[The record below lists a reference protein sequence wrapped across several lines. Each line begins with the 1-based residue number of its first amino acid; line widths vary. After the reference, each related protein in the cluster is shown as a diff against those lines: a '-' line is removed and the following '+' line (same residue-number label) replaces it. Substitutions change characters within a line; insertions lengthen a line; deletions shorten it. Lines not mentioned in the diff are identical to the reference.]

1 MEEEVKYNAKNID
14 VNNSDS
20 MFVTGVLYGLIH
32 AIEMIREGRI
42 TGCEGNGIAKLINT
56 ALDTSWGQLYESF
69 DLVRKNGRVP
79 NFSAMLEQMK
89 GLDVYKK
96 NREKEREELN
106 KLWDTINENKR
117 VR

>member
-1 MEEEVKYNAKNID
+1 MEKEVKYNAKNID

-32 AIEMIREGRI
+32 AIEMIRESRI
-42 TGCEGNGIAKLINT
+42 TGCEGNGIATLINT
-56 ALDTSWGQLYESF
+56 ALDKSWGQLYESF

-79 NFSAMLEQMK
+79 NFSAMLEEMK

-96 NREKEREELN
+96 NREKERVELN